1 MAPRAALHNSPE
13 TARPV
18 QLAAKLAVPTITE
31 NEGNC
36 RGKLEN

>member
-1 MAPRAALHNSPE
+1 MAPRDALHNSPE

-18 QLAAKLAVPTITE
+18 QLAAKLAITE